1 MDLTSQSILPRAA
14 LQGVEDGLMSGAV
27 MGYPVFNAAVTIHPD
42 MCFVAGTATT
52 PAAMRAAAASATT
65 RAVRD
70 AAPVMLEPHMTVVV
84 SVHERSVGDVLNDL
98 TSQRRARIQEVAPTN
113 LPGRSNVI
121 ASVPLAEMIGT
132 ATRVSWRVVVEV
144 WELTHAGA
152 CLLYRVCDITT
163 LHDGRGRQLLYGL
176 CIV

>member
-1 MDLTSQSILPRAA
+1 
-14 LQGVEDGLMSGAV
+14 MSGAV

-132 ATRVSWRVVVEV
+132 ATRVFVAFVMV
-144 WELTHAGA
+144 WELTHDGA
-152 CLLYRVCDITT
+152 CLLYRVRDIAT
-163 LHDGRGRQLLYGL
+163 LHDCWGGQLLYGL
-176 CIV
+176 CII

>member
-1 MDLTSQSILPRAA
+1 
-14 LQGVEDGLMSGAV
+14 MSGAV

-144 WELTHAGA
+144 WELTMMVLASFTGYATSLRSMTAGEGSFSMDFA
-152 CLLYRVCDITT
+152 SYEQVDSGELARIKD
-163 LHDGRGRQLLYGL
+163 HGL
-176 CIV
+176 W